1 MFAQVAV
8 PLRLPA
14 LTYKI
19 PDHLRLEV
27 GDPVVVPVRKKK
39 YDGVVLSIEESPP
52 KQAGKFE
59 LKEII
64 EHSEDFPKL
73 DAPTIDF
80 LLWTS
85 SYYQYPLGEVLK
97 TFLPPNAVPPQERVY
112 SIQPKSSLDPKPLK
126 GKKQK
131 ELLEFL
137 RLNPGS
143 PLSPEFRAAAKRLLE
158 LGYIEEKKI
167 HQNILPTP
175 SKVFDPGFAL
185 TENQAIALQEIRTW
199 LEQKKFV
206 PALVQGI
213 TGSGKTEI
221 YIRSALHALSLGK
234 NVLLVVPEIALTP
247 QLVSRF
253 QSRLGIPIAVLH
265 SGISAGEKSK
275 HWHSLNQGKIQMCIG
290 ARSAA
295 FAPMKNL
302 GLIIVDEEHDSALKQ
317 EDHLRYNGRD
327 LLVMRAKQSSSVIL
341 LGSAT
346 PSLETYHNAIT
357 GKYKH
362 LTLPERATGAR
373 LPEVYLVDRSK
384 DSSKGLLSNHLKVEM
399 EKTLKEKGQIML
411 LLNRRGFSSFLLC
424 ESCGHVPECRN
435 CSVSLTNYQNKLKCH
450 YCGQVE
456 PAPTNCSKC
465 GESAWEPGTRG
476 TEALEQE
483 VKECFPSS
491 RVIRIDKESVEKK
504 GSLEKA
510 LQKITDGMVDIV
522 IGTQIIS
529 KGHDFPN
536 VSLVGVVLADS
547 SFHLPDFRAAE
558 KSFQLFTQMAGRA
571 GRGNRPGKVLLQ
583 TYDPKHPSIQ
593 FSLTHDYRGFSE
605 GELKIRRQFQYP
617 PFVRLAR
624 VLVSGPDSRITEKSA
639 EQVFRLLEKAAVKLE
654 VDLLGPAPAPIS
666 KIANRYRWNFLL
678 KAKQVN
684 ALHVLLN
691 HLQEHGHQNLDKRVM
706 LQVDVDPLSLM

>member
-1 MFAQVAV
+1 MFVQVAV

-14 LTYKI
+14 LTYKV
-19 PDHLRLEV
+19 PDHLQLKI
-27 GDPVVVPVRKKK
+27 GDPVIVPVRKKK
-39 YDGVVLSIEESPP
+39 YDGVIVSVSEQQDTKSS
-52 KQAGKFE
+52 FE
-59 LKEII
+59 LKEVVGL
-64 EHSEDFPKL
+64 SETFPNL
-73 DAPTIDF
+73 DQATIDF
-80 LLWTS
+80 LLWAS
-85 SYYQYPLGEVLK
+85 NYYQYPLGEVLN
-97 TFLPPNAVPPQERVY
+97 TFLPPNPAPPIERVY
-112 SIQPKSSLDPKPLK
+112 RIQTSSSVDPKLFK

-131 ELLEFL
+131 ELLDFL
-137 RLNPGS
+137 QQNPDS
-143 PLSPEFRAAAKRLLE
+143 PLSPEYRAAAKRLLE
-158 LGYIEEKKI
+158 LGYIEEKKV
-167 HQNILPTP
+167 HQAVLP
-175 SKVFDPGFAL
+175 KFGGVFDPGFAL
-185 TENQAIALQEIRTW
+185 TENQSIALQEVRSW
-199 LEQKKFV
+199 LEQGKFT

-275 HWHSLNQGKIQMCIG
+275 HWHSLNMGKIRMCIG

-327 LLVMRAKQSSSVIL
+327 LLVMRAKHNSSVIL

-346 PSLETYHNAIT
+346 PSLETYHNAVT

-362 LTLPERATGAR
+362 LVLPERATGAR
-373 LPEVYLVDRSK
+373 LPEVFLVDKSK

-399 EKTLKEKGQIML
+399 EKTLQEKGQIML

-424 ESCGHVPECRN
+424 ENCGHVPECRN
-435 CSVSLTNYQNKLKCH
+435 CSVSLTNYQKKLKCH
-450 YCGQVE
+450 YCGEVE
-456 PAPTNCSKC
+456 NAPTHCSKC
-465 GESAWEPGTRG
+465 GESAWEPGTKG
-476 TEALEQE
+476 TEALEIE
-483 VKECFPSS
+483 VKECFPQS

-510 LQKITDGMVDIV
+510 LQKITEGQVDIV

-605 GELKIRRQFQYP
+605 GELKIRRDFQYP

-624 VLVSGPDSRITEKSA
+624 VLISGPDPSLTEKSA
-639 EQVFRLLEKAAVKLE
+639 EQVFRLLEKPANQLQVT
-654 VDLLGPAPAPIS
+654 LLGPAPAPIS

-684 ALHVLLN
+684 ALHSLLN
-691 HLQEHGHQNLDKRVM
+691 HLQEYGTPKLDKRVM